1 MNLMRESKGADEIAT
16 LINDSVRVVP
26 RLEKIKVEVA
36 RLPQPDADGC
46 NWTAHHPA
54 YPLESSLNRSVC
66 SKISFGARRILQALG
81 RSLARLR
88 LRFQL
93 IGEIHLHWHIEFP
106 DLINSASFL
115 PEAVALLRSS
125 QPAPDQ
131 PC

>member
-1 MNLMRESKGADEIAT
+1 MRESKGADEIAT

-46 NWTAHHPA
+46 DWTAHHPA

-66 SKISFGARRILQALG
+66 SKISFGARRDTSSSGTLT
-81 RSLARLR
+81 SPVE
-88 LRFQL
+88 LRFQS
-93 IGEIHLHWHIEFP
+93 IGEMHLYWHIEFP
-106 DLINSASFL
+106 DLINSPSFL
-115 PEAVALLRSS
+115 LEAVALLRSS